1 MYQPATRDVISPLRE
16 KPSFHSRT
24 LSIPSYTSTYDSS
37 AFTPKMSK
45 SSYMGFRSQI
55 DEEREKFNE
64 GQNALK
70 KLDTI
75 KSIMEGRLAILE

>member
-1 MYQPATRDVISPLRE
+1 
-16 KPSFHSRT
+16 
-24 LSIPSYTSTYDSS
+24 
-37 AFTPKMSK
+37 
-45 SSYMGFRSQI
+45 MGFRSQI